1 MKDKGPK
8 VSRNRIGHKPLTARD
23 NAMLDLAL
31 KELKD
36 WARHSDDGD
45 QPSAAAAYKN
55 ARRILTRLIEG
66 RPEIKPEDEPLIIE
80 LESTKDVGFGKP
92 VEVKVYGESKYF
104 VPTAMEFASIEDLTA
119 LKVHMK
125 LLDEFLRERGEEV
138 PPPPKVQAA
147 PTSVWIHPSEDRSAI
162 DAATIAH
169 AAAAESRAAAFRKSV
184 ARGRA

>member
-45 QPSAAAAYKN
+45 QPNAAAAYKN

-66 RPEIKPEDEPLIIE
+66 RPEIKPEDEPMIIE
-80 LESTKDVGFGKP
+80 LESMNDVGFGKP

-104 VPTAMEFASIEDLTA
+104 VPTAMEFASVEDLTA

-138 PPPPKVQAA
+138 LPPPKVHVD
-147 PTSVWIHPSEDRSAI
+147 PTRVLIHPSRVGSAVV
-162 DAATIAH
+162 D
-169 AAAAESRAAAFRKSV
+169 AAAAAAAVGMRKVGDFSQGP
-184 ARGRA
+184 RG